1 MAQTTRQ
8 TAIFGV
14 EDWKQIY
21 QTYREADFQSYD
33 FETLRKSFIDYIR
46 LYYPESFNDY
56 IESSEFIALL
66 DVIAFMGQ
74 ALAFR
79 TDLNTRENY
88 LDTAERRDSVVR
100 LADLVSYTAKR
111 NTAAQGLLKV
121 FNVATTENVV
131 DYNGVNLSNVTVNW
145 ADPTNPDWQEQFTA
159 IVNASL
165 VDSQRVGRPGN
176 RQTILGVRTEEYAI
190 NLVPGF
196 LPVVPYSATV
206 DGINMPFEA
215 VTSTTVGT
223 DIIYEPSPVAGTSFN
238 VLFRNDQLG
247 FNSDNTGYF
256 FLFKQGILQNQDFNL
271 AERIA
276 NRTVEINIEGINND
290 DRWIFQLD
298 NVGNITRE
306 WTYVEN
312 VYTAAAEQ
320 ETTLRPIYST
330 TSRANDQITVVFGDG
345 VFSEIPVGTF
355 RAYVRSSNGLQYI
368 VNPEEMQNVVIP
380 ISYTDR
386 NGNLQTIT
394 FTCGI
399 TRPVTNAQAREPIA
413 AIKQRAPAR
422 YYTQNRMVNGED
434 YNLFPFTQYNS
445 IIKSKALNRSS
456 IGTSRYLDL
465 VDNTGKYSSTNTFGS
480 DGGLWEQN
488 ILPTILF
495 SWTNRNEIADVINNQ
510 VQPALTQATVKQFYY
525 ANFPREAAN
534 TIEVVCT
541 ATTQTDN
548 TVTVSTATSA
558 LFDQYEFDNM
568 PVVFGTSDDGA
579 VFGGLIGG
587 ATYFVTP
594 GSWDPDA
601 RTFTVSTLANGGVF
615 PLSDTVGRSVAT
627 VATTSTGGTVWNQ
640 STSLANE
647 TTGYFKTATGV
658 PVAVGSE
665 SGTVFRFAVNGSLI
679 KFVAPAGQYFDRNNR
694 LQTGIPTR
702 TEQKIEIWASPV
714 QVTGDGTNSGLGNF
728 ANGSGPIVLNNF
740 VPTGAI
746 VDTVIPLFVT
756 DLPLSI
762 EQQMAE
768 QIALFRNFGL
778 GYDNNGLVTGTPY
791 TWYVIP
797 STYLDQDAPWSQVN
811 ANDPVPG
818 GDASWMVQFVVENQ
832 NYTITFRGLAYSFGS
847 VLQTRFFFYED
858 QQVFDSRTGTVIKDF
873 INVLAMNSRP
883 GDSLGEPLQSDIPM
897 TIIGQPVESDGYV
910 DDFQVLVSYR
920 DSDLDG
926 VPDNPDFFKEIVG
939 TVPATANTTSPWI
952 FLERTVDFDN
962 LQRYL
967 LVDSGRVISQYG
979 TLDEIELAKTEWSP
993 GQVFYAYSENTFYSL
1008 SITVTGVRELTEFQQ
1023 DEWIARSGRQ
1033 GLYYQ
1038 YRHNS
1043 PLTNRIDPGTTNII
1057 DLYVVTQAYYTAYQ
1071 NWLRD
1076 TTGTVTEPQQPTID
1090 ELNTAYQG
1098 LQNYKMI
1105 SDNIVLNSVTFKP
1118 LFGAKAASELRATI
1132 KVIRAQN
1139 STASTSE
1146 IKSAVL
1152 AQMNEYFSID
1162 KWNFGDTFYFS
1173 ELAAYLHRTLGTII
1187 SSVVLVPLNPQKSF
1201 GDLYEIR
1208 SQPNE
1213 IFANGATIDNIDVIE
1228 ALTSNNL
1235 RTAPGSGVI

>member
-121 FNVATTENVV
+121 FNVTTTENVV

-176 RQTILGVRTEEYAI
+176 RQTILGVRTDEYAI

-215 VTSTTVGT
+215 VTSSTAGADV
-223 DIIYEPSPVAGTSFN
+223 IYEPSPVAGTSFN
-238 VLFRNDQLG
+238 VLYRNDQLG

-276 NRTVEINIEGINND
+276 NRTVEINIEGINNN

-368 VNPEEMQNVVIP
+368 INPEEMQNVVVP

-399 TRPVTNAQAREPIA
+399 TRPVTNAQSREPIA

-510 VQPALTQATVKQFYY
+510 VQPALTEATVKQFYY
-525 ANFPREAAN
+525 ANFPRESAN

-541 ATTQTDN
+541 ATTQTVN
-548 TVTVSTATSA
+548 TVTVSSATAA
-558 LFDQYEFDNM
+558 LFDQYVFDNM
-568 PVVFGTSDDGA
+568 PVIFGTDEDGA

-594 GSWDPDA
+594 GSWNLTA
-601 RTFTVSTLANGGVF
+601 RTFTVSTVANGGVF
-615 PLSDTVGRSVAT
+615 PLSNTVGRSVTT
-627 VATTSTGGTVWNQ
+627 VATTVTGGTVWNQ
-640 STSLANE
+640 STALANE
-647 TTGYFKTATGV
+647 TTGYFKTATGT
-658 PVAVGSE
+658 PVQVGSE
-665 SGTVFRFAVNGSLI
+665 SGTVFRFAVTGSLI

-694 LQTGIPTR
+694 LQSGIPTR
-702 TEQKIEIWASPV
+702 TEQKTEIWASPV
-714 QVTGDGTNSGLGNF
+714 QVTGDGTNSGIGNF
-728 ANGSGPIVLNNF
+728 SNGSGPVVLNNF

-768 QIALFRNFGL
+768 QITLFRNFGL
-778 GYDNNGLVTGTPY
+778 GYDNDGSVTGTPY
-791 TWYVIP
+791 TWYLIP
-797 STYLDQDAPWSQVN
+797 STYLDQDAPWSQAN
-811 ANDPVPG
+811 AGQPVPG

-883 GDSLGEPLQSDIPM
+883 GNSLGEPLQSDIPM

-939 TVPATANTTSPWI
+939 TVPATANTTSPWV

-1008 SITVTGVRELTEFQQ
+1008 SISVTGVRELTEFQQ

-1139 STASTSE
+1139 STASSSE